1 MRKWLQWPGFG
12 GRRASDS
19 MVPAPALPLH
29 DRALDHAIRRDHIE
43 LRFQPQIEPASGQ
56 IAGVEALA
64 RWSGAE
70 SAEELFARAEAA
82 GLAERLSRSIQR
94 KALRTAGAWT
104 GPLAGLR
111 LSINLLPRDL
121 DRPGYEQWLLAEIA
135 QAGLQPAQV
144 TAEIV
149 ESSLM
154 ADSLEVAG
162 RLARLRAAGVRIAI
176 DDFGTGYSS
185 LAYLASLP
193 IDAIKIDRAM
203 ISHIVG
209 GSRDRI
215 VVKAMIRLARELGLK
230 VIVEGV
236 ENLAQLHLLEEWGC
250 DLYQGFLGAGALDA
264 AELMRFV
271 SAAERTAA
279 A

>member
-1 MRKWLQWPGFG
+1 MRGWLWPRLG
-12 GRRASDS
+12 GKRASDRGRS
-19 MVPAPALPLH
+19 APALPTR
-29 DRALDHAIRRDHIE
+29 DRRLEQAIRRDLIE
-43 LRFQPQIEPASGQ
+43 LRFQPQIEPASGR

-64 RWSGAE
+64 RWDEVASPE
-70 SAEELFARAEAA
+70 QLFARAEAV
-82 GLAERLSRSIQR
+82 GLSERLSRTIQR
-94 KALRTAGAWT
+94 KALQTFAGWRA
-104 GPLAGLR
+104 PLSGLS

-135 QAGLQPAQV
+135 DAGLRPEQI

-154 ADSLEVAG
+154 EDQLEVAG
-162 RLARLRAAGVRIAI
+162 RLARLRAAGIRIAI

-193 IDAIKIDRAM
+193 LDAIKIDRAM
-203 ISHIVG
+203 IADIVG

-215 VVKAMIRLARELGLK
+215 IVKAMIRLARELGLK

-236 ENLAQLHLLEEWGC
+236 ENPAQLRLLEEWGC
-250 DLYQGFLGAGALDA
+250 DLYQGFLGAGALDEG
-264 AELMRFV
+264 ELARFV
-271 SAAERTAA
+271 AA
-279 A
+279 ANRDAA

>member
-1 MRKWLQWPGFG
+1 MRGWQWPKFG
-12 GRRASDS
+12 GKRASDRRVS
-19 MVPAPALPLH
+19 APALPKR
-29 DRALDHAIRRDHIE
+29 DRRLEQAIRCDRIE
-43 LRFQPQIEPASGQ
+43 LRFQPQIEPASGR

-64 RWSGAE
+64 RWDEVASPE
-70 SAEELFARAEAA
+70 QLFARADAV
-82 GLAERLSRSIQR
+82 GLSERLSRAIQR
-94 KALRTAGAWT
+94 KALRKFASWRGAVAGIS
-104 GPLAGLR
+104 

-135 QAGLQPAQV
+135 AAGLRPDQV

-154 ADSLEVAG
+154 EDRLEVAG
-162 RLARLRAAGVRIAI
+162 RLARLRAAGIRIAI

-193 IDAIKIDRAM
+193 LDAIKIDRAM
-203 ISHIVG
+203 IADIVG

-215 VVKAMIRLARELGLK
+215 IVKAMIRLARELGLK

-236 ENLAQLHLLEEWGC
+236 ENPAQLRLLEEWGC
-250 DLYQGFLGAGALDA
+250 DLYQGFLGSAALDEG
-264 AELMRFV
+264 ELARFV
-271 SAAERTAA
+271 AA
-279 A
+279 ANRDAA